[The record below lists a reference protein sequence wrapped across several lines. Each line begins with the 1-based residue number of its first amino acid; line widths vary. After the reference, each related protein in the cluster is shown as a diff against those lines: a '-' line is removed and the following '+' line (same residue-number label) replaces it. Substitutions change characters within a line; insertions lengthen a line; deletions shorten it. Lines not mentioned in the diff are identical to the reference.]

1 MRENNIKP
9 GIGKYTS
16 LREQYKREAQEK
28 QKPKPRYNPPKFPY
42 TYDKNA
48 RVSFLDS
55 IPEIQYKEVA
65 APHPLEIPLPTK
77 LISERR
83 LLWLLGVPVH
93 DEQS

>member
-1 MRENNIKP
+1 
-9 GIGKYTS
+9 
-16 LREQYKREAQEK
+16 
-28 QKPKPRYNPPKFPY
+28 
-42 TYDKNA
+42 
-48 RVSFLDS
+48 VSFLDS

-93 DEQS
+93 DKQS

>member
-1 MRENNIKP
+1 MRANNTKP
-9 GIGKYTS
+9 GIGRYTS

-28 QKPKPRYNPPKFPY
+28 PKPKPRYNPPKFPY

-65 APHPLEIPLPTK
+65 APHPLEIPLPKK
-77 LISERR
+77 LISER
-83 LLWLLGVPVH
+83 LLSWLLGVPVH
-93 DEQS
+93 DKQS